1 MTLVF
6 RSSLMG
12 FSRQDGALGAIIDLI
27 TILFEFGQ
35 QEGGTEPKSVLYY
48 NIAEFALFLPVVKGL
63 MTHHHHGGAPHPS
76 PTVSPSL
83 LRLSAVERLAGAG
96 VLIALIW
103 AAVFWA
109 TR

>member
-1 MTLVF
+1 MTH
-6 RSSLMG
+6 
-12 FSRQDGALGAIIDLI
+12 
-27 TILFEFGQ
+27 
-35 QEGGTEPKSVLYY
+35 
-48 NIAEFALFLPVVKGL
+48 
-63 MTHHHHGGAPHPS
+63 HHHHGGAPHPS

-83 LRLSAVERLAGAG
+83 LRLSALERLAGAG